1 MEIQMMKAGYGDCLL
16 IQLKTNGGKAFNI
29 LVDSGTAL
37 SYSINNEKIIT
48 RFIENNILDLIIVT
62 HIDDDHIKGF
72 TRLFQ
77 KLLNDNSKKDK
88 VKRVIYNSP
97 YVVAKFFNYP
107 FEELKKMNLDLIR
120 PILVRH
126 QLMIF
131 SKNYM
136 I

>member
-1 MEIQMMKAGYGDCLL
+1 MKAGYGDCLL